1 MQLTLTSP
9 GRAALGAIAPVRR
22 SAPAPSRE
30 QALSQLDRI
39 AIANGRATGG
49 WRGGAAVWLA
59 LLGGCVVL
67 SAASMWQGGSDMA
80 GARNP
85 SAAVA
90 SAPPATPAPVAAA
103 TAAQPDQTVQTAPAA
118 EATSVPSIPDAAAVA
133 AAPQATNEA
142 AAMAAETPRAV
153 RVRASGEARRRPD
166 VAPAQERAVQEEQA
180 RRVERS
186 REQEAAA
193 QAEAERRRP
202 AAAEPVRVA
211 AVQLAEADRPGVR
224 AGCAAA
230 GGFLAQQ
237 FCQARTC
244 AKAEFSAD
252 AVCVRL
258 RESEAER
265 LRASA
270 ER

>member
-39 AIANGRATGG
+39 ATANGRATGG

-67 SAASMWQGGSDMA
+67 SAASMWQGGSDRA

-90 SAPPATPAPVAAA
+90 STPPATPAPLAAA
-103 TAAQPDQTVQTAPAA
+103 TAAQPDQAAQTAPAA
-118 EATSVPSIPDAAAVA
+118 EATSVPSIPDAAAVV
-133 AAPQATNEA
+133 APQAANEA

-153 RVRASGEARRRPD
+153 RVRASGEARRRAD
-166 VAPAQERAVQEEQA
+166 VAPAQERAVQEEQV

-193 QAEAERRRP
+193 QTEAERRRP

-237 FCQARTC
+237 FCQARAC

>member
-9 GRAALGAIAPVRR
+9 GRAALGAMAPVRR

-39 AIANGRATGG
+39 ATANGRATGG
-49 WRGGAAVWLA
+49 WRGGAAMWLA

-67 SAASMWQGGSDMA
+67 SAASMWQGSSDIA
-80 GARNP
+80 GARTP
-85 SAAVA
+85 SAADA
-90 SAPPATPAPVAAA
+90 STPPATSAPAAA
-103 TAAQPDQTVQTAPAA
+103 APAAQPDQAVRTAPAA
-118 EATSVPSIPDAAAVA
+118 EGTSVPSIPDAAAVA
-133 AAPQATNEA
+133 APKAANEA
-142 AAMAAETPRAV
+142 APMAAETPRAA
-153 RVRASGEARRRPD
+153 RVRTSADNRRRAD
-166 VAPAQERAVQEEQA
+166 APAAHERAVQEEQA
-180 RRVERS
+180 RRVERL

-202 AAAEPVRVA
+202 AATEPVRVA
-211 AVQLAEADRPGVR
+211 AVQLAAAERPGVR

-237 FCQARTC
+237 FCQARAC